1 MAVKAVR
8 GMNDILPSEVK
19 NWRYLEE
26 ASRRLLEAY
35 GYSEIRTPIVE
46 DTSLFTRSVGRAT
59 DIVSKEMYSFS
70 DSKGRNLSL
79 RPEETAPVIRAYV
92 EHSLNKKFGF
102 SKFYYIGPMFR
113 RERPQAG
120 RSRQFHQIGTEA
132 IGSYSPYLDC
142 ETIILLV
149 DIFSA
154 LKLTGCLIRLNS
166 VGCKDC
172 RVKFKKVLRNTLS
185 RHINLLCRD
194 CQRKLTT
201 NVFRIL
207 DCKKQGCQMVIRRM
221 PIILDYLCGE
231 CGGHFEK
238 VKQILNEAG
247 ISYQIDPYL
256 VRGLDYYTKTVF
268 ELVHPS
274 LGSQNA
280 LAAGGRYDSLV
291 NELGGPSLGAC
302 GMSIGMERV
311 LMVLMSLN
319 KKMPALKEESVYLVT
334 IGEKAYR
341 EGYKILRDLRKQN
354 IRTHIDYEEKS
365 IKSQLRRAGSLGCR
379 YVVILGE
386 NELEK
391 EVAILKEMKT
401 GKQIEVK
408 LDSLVKEI
416 AVKVRKLLNC

>member
-1 MAVKAVR
+1 MAIKAVR
-8 GMNDILPSEVK
+8 GMNDILSPEVK

-26 ASRRLLEAY
+26 TSRRLLQAY

-46 DTSLFTRSVGRAT
+46 DTSLFIRSVGRAT
-59 DIVSKEMYSFS
+59 DIVSKEMYSFR

-113 RERPQAG
+113 SERPQAG

-154 LKLTGCLIRLNS
+154 LKLTGYLIRLNS
-166 VGCKDC
+166 VGCKAC
-172 RVKFKKVLRNTLS
+172 RIKFKKILKNTLS

-221 PIILDYLCGE
+221 PVILDYLCRE
-231 CGGHFEK
+231 CRGHFEN
-238 VKQILNEAG
+238 VKQILDGAG

-311 LMVLMSLN
+311 LMTLVSLN
-319 KKMPALKEESVYLVT
+319 KKIPALKEESIYLVT

-354 IRTHIDYEEKS
+354 IRTHIDYEGKS
-365 IKSQLRRAGSLGCR
+365 LKSQLRRAGSLNCR

-386 NELEK
+386 NELKK

-401 GKQIEVK
+401 GRQV
-408 LDSLVKEI
+408 EI
-416 AVKVRKLLNC
+416 GIDGIAEEIKRYFKS

>member
-1 MAVKAVR
+1 MAIKAVR

-26 ASRRLLEAY
+26 TSRRLLEAY

-46 DTSLFTRSVGRAT
+46 DTSLFIRSVGRAT

-113 RERPQAG
+113 SERPQAG

-154 LKLTGCLIRLNS
+154 LKLTGYLIRLNS
-166 VGCKDC
+166 VGCKSC
-172 RVKFKKVLRNTLS
+172 RIKFKRVLRNTLS
-185 RHINLLCRD
+185 RHINLLCHD

-201 NVFRIL
+201 NVFRVL

-221 PIILDYLCGE
+221 PVILDYLCRE
-231 CGGHFEK
+231 CRGHFEK
-238 VKQILNEAG
+238 VKQILDEAG
-247 ISYQIDPYL
+247 ISYQLDPYL

-319 KKMPALKEESVYLVT
+319 KKMPVLKEGSVYLVT

-341 EGYKILRDLRKQN
+341 EGYKVLRDLRKQN
-354 IRTHIDYEEKS
+354 IRTHIDYEGKS
-365 IKSQLRRAGSLGCR
+365 LKSQLRRAGSLDCR

-386 NELEK
+386 NELKK

-401 GKQIEVK
+401 GRQVEVGI
-408 LDSLVKEI
+408 DGIAEEI
-416 AVKVRKLLNC
+416 KRYFRS